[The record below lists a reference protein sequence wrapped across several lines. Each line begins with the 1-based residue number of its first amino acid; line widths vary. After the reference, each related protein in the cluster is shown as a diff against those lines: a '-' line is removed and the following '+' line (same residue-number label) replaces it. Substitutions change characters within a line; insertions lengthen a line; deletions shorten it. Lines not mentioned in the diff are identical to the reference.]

1 MQERDNKKMKYAVLL
16 CDGMADLPRED
27 IGGTPMSVAHK
38 PNMDKLAKVSR
49 VGLVKTS
56 RTILSPAVTLRIFPY
71 SVMILQYIIREEV
84 L

>member
-38 PNMDKLAKVSR
+38 PNMDTLAEVSR
-49 VGLVKTS
+49 VGLVKTVEDNLKPGS
-56 RTILSPAVTLRIFPY
+56 DVANLSALGYDLSLIH
-71 SVMILQYIIREEV
+71 I
-84 L
+84 